1 MAAKLPATDKDL
13 IEANEEAVD
22 ALQLYLMTGSATEA
36 SQISGFPERKL
47 SDNIRRAKKAGL
59 LRELE
64 GDVNDLMRHMMMSTL
79 TQSMAAIQD
88 RLSEATLAELIVV
101 FDKVFTRY
109 QVIRGEAS
117 QILERRDNTQAKKDL
132 REELADVFRA
142 AYNDNATRGI
152 LEETVPDGSRTV
164 NREPEV
170 IDVIDVEPVESSS
183 QGSEDRPLHSEPL
196 SAQDLQ
202 DYIRA
207 ARARETDQ
215 DT

>member
-1 MAAKLPATDKDL
+1 
-13 IEANEEAVD
+13 
-22 ALQLYLMTGSATEA
+22 
-36 SQISGFPERKL
+36 
-47 SDNIRRAKKAGL
+47 
-59 LRELE
+59 
-64 GDVNDLMRHMMMSTL
+64 MSTL